1 MLRAKIIST
10 GSYVPEKSLT
20 NKDLEAFVETT
31 DEWITGRTG
40 IRARRI
46 AAEGEAASD
55 MAYHAS
61 VRALE
66 DAGIKAEDLD
76 LILVGT
82 FTPDMPFPSTGCF
95 LQAKLG
101 ATNAVG
107 FDLQATCSGFLY
119 ALSVADAYIKSGRYK
134 KVLVVGVDLL
144 SRFLNWE
151 DRSTCVLFGDGA
163 GAVIMEPTEED
174 TGLIDVEIGS
184 DGRLAEILYIPGGG
198 SRYPASED
206 TVREHKH
213 CIHMVGSE
221 VFKVA
226 VKTMERISVEIL
238 EKNGIDPSEV
248 DYIVPHQANF
258 RIIQAVANRLNM
270 PMDKVIV
277 NLDKYGNTSAGTIP
291 IALDEAMRAGRLK
304 RGDLVLMAAFGGG
317 LTWASAIIRL

>member
-1 MLRAKIIST
+1 
-10 GSYVPEKSLT
+10 VPEKSLT
-20 NKDLEAFVETT
+20 NKDLEKFVETT

-55 MAYHAS
+55 MAYQAS

-66 DAGIKAEDLD
+66 GAGIKAEDLD

-291 IALDEAMRAGRLK
+291 IALDEAMRAGQLK
-304 RGDLVLMAAFGGG
+304 RGDLVLMASFGGG

>member
-1 MLRAKIIST
+1 LLRARIVST

-20 NKDLEAFVETT
+20 NKDLEKFVETT

-55 MAYHAS
+55 MAYQAS

-66 DAGIKAEDLD
+66 GAGIKAEDLD

-291 IALDEAMRAGRLK
+291 IALDEAMRAGQLK
-304 RGDLVLMAAFGGG
+304 RGDLVLMASFGGG

>member
-1 MLRAKIIST
+1 MLRARIIST
-10 GSYVPEKSLT
+10 GSYVPEKILT
-20 NKDLEAFVETT
+20 NKDIEKFVETT

-66 DAGIKAEDLD
+66 GAGINAEDLD

-119 ALSVADAYIKSGRYK
+119 ALSVADAYIKSGRYR

-163 GAVIMEPTEED
+163 GAVIMEPTEGD

-213 CIHMVGSE
+213 SIHMVGSE

-291 IALDEAMRAGRLK
+291 IALDEAMRAGQLK
-304 RGDLVLMAAFGGG
+304 SGDLVLMASFGGG